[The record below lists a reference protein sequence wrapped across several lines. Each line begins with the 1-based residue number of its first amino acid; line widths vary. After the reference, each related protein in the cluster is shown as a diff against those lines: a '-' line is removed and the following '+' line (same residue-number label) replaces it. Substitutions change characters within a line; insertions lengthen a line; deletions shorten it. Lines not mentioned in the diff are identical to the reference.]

1 MVKKKNSLVGNIN
14 KRKKAGTS
22 RSKKNSCESNSFTS
36 TEDAFAIQGEFY
48 EWLDPNSLTH
58 DIISLEYIGD
68 KHDD

>member
-1 MVKKKNSLVGNIN
+1 MVTLEETCLKTTDWAIDRIHTL
-14 KRKKAGTS
+14 
-22 RSKKNSCESNSFTS
+22 CESNTLTS
-36 TEDAFAIQGEFY
+36 IDDAFAIQGEFY

>member
-1 MVKKKNSLVGNIN
+1 MVTLKETRLKTTDWSIDRIHTL
-14 KRKKAGTS
+14 
-22 RSKKNSCESNSFTS
+22 CESNNFTS
-36 TEDAFAIQGEFY
+36 IEDAFAIHGEFC

>member
-1 MVKKKNSLVGNIN
+1 MVTLEQTLQRTHDWALDRIH
-14 KRKKAGTS
+14 TL
-22 RSKKNSCESNSFTS
+22 CESNNFISID
-36 TEDAFAIQGEFY
+36 DASAIQGEFY